1 MRVMLDTNVLLSGFA
16 FRSKGIEEMTR
27 WICER
32 HQLLLSSYV
41 IDELREVVARKAPA
55 MMEALDSF
63 LLRLPFEM
71 CYTPARIP
79 EDLPFMIRDPDD
91 TAVLYSAIVAEADVL
106 ITGDK
111 DFAGISI
118 EKPEI
123 LTPAG
128 FISKYVYSDT

>member
-1 MRVMLDTNVLLSGFA
+1 MRIMLDTNVLLSGFA
-16 FRSKGIEEMTR
+16 FRSRSIAEMTR
-27 WICER
+27 WISEK

-41 IDELREVVARKAPA
+41 IDELREVIERKAPA
-55 MMEALDSF
+55 IMEALDAF

-79 EDLPFMIRDPDD
+79 EDLPFEIRDPDD
-91 TAVLYSAIVAEADVL
+91 IAVLYSAIVAEADVL

-111 DFAGISI
+111 DFAGIAI

-123 LTPAG
+123 MTPTE
-128 FISKYVYSDT
+128 FMTKYM